1 MKQESNVCHVCIVY
15 HNNNYTCTLL
25 NSDKNS
31 ARVKVAGNGKS
42 PGGGGG
48 GGRVSWTN
56 YLDKS
61 ILVDIANI
69 QIIAFASI
77 FSLFA
82 LSILI
87 KKPILFF

>member
-1 MKQESNVCHVCIVY
+1 MV
-15 HNNNYTCTLL
+15 
-25 NSDKNS
+25 
-31 ARVKVAGNGKS
+31 GNGES
-42 PGGGGG
+42 PEGGG
-48 GGRVSWTN
+48 GGRVSQTN

-82 LSILI
+82 LSISI
-87 KKPILFF
+87 KRPIWSFKKLTTLLFDIPESLF

>member
-1 MKQESNVCHVCIVY
+1 M
-15 HNNNYTCTLL
+15 
-25 NSDKNS
+25 
-31 ARVKVAGNGKS
+31 AGNVES
-42 PGGGGG
+42 PEGGG
-48 GGRVSWTN
+48 GGRVSRTN

-82 LSILI
+82 LSISI
-87 KKPILFF
+87 KRPILFF